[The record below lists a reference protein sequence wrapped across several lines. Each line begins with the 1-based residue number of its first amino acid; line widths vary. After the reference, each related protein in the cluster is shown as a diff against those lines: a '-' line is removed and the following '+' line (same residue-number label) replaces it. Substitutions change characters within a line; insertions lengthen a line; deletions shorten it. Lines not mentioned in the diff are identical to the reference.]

1 MKKMILHLLLA
12 FLIPWIICI
21 LHLYKRDKM
30 LLFLFAPYFSVS
42 AYIINAIGFY
52 YDFWEVLPFPNQKH
66 IATLPFDLGIYPVLG
81 CYLIYF
87 IKKFN
92 RAYLIIFLM
101 SLFTTFLEMIFFYFG
116 RVIYEN
122 GWNVYLTFFS
132 YLFPYLFLYWYY
144 KFLIKINIKI

>member
-1 MKKMILHLLLA
+1 MILHLLLA
-12 FLIPWIICI
+12 FLIPWIIGI

-42 AYIINAIGFY
+42 AYIINALG
-52 YDFWEVLPFPNQKH
+52 